1 MRLELAVIIVLLVGA
16 TLLATGRLVRLQTR
30 VLLTT
35 FIGVLIGLVVGA
47 LLSLPL
53 ATLPADYGQWLP
65 ITVTVLSAIMF
76 GSLFAARGTLFVSFL
91 YQALT
96 GKGSMLGG
104 REIVVDTSAIIDGR
118 IGEIASTGFLSG
130 TLLVPRLVLEELQ
143 HIADSTDPL
152 RRGKGRRGLEVLTAL
167 EKNTNIT
174 IQIIETEGRVKTVDA
189 KLVQMAKARGAA
201 IMTTDYNLN
210 RVAEI
215 QRVPVLNV
223 NELSN
228 ALRPTVLPGEEL
240 VVKVVSKGKEKGQGV
255 AYLPD
260 GTMIV
265 VENGERMV
273 GQELTTV
280 VSRSLQTVA
289 GKMIFVTQKPDGQA
303 APRPAVSRSRP
314 PRRRK

>member
-1 MRLELAVIIVLLVGA
+1 MEDLQLFIIVALMVVA
-16 TLLATGRLVRLQTR
+16 TLLVTARIVRQRTN

-35 FIGVLIGLVVGA
+35 FVGILVGLIVGA

-53 ATLPADYGQWLP
+53 ATLPNGYGQILP
-65 ITVTVLSAIMF
+65 VTVTILAVIMF
-76 GSLFAARGTLFVSFL
+76 GTLFAARGRLFVSFL

-96 GKGSMLGG
+96 GRGTVSPDA

-118 IGEIASTGFLSG
+118 IAEVANTGFLFG
-130 TLLVPRLVLEELQ
+130 TLLIPRIVLEELQ
-143 HIADSTDPL
+143 HIADSSDSL
-152 RRGKGRRGLEVLTAL
+152 RRSKGRRGLEVLAQL
-167 EKNTNIT
+167 EQHKGVLVE
-174 IQIIETEGRVKTVDA
+174 IIEAPAGKKAVDA
-189 KLVQMAKARGAA
+189 KLVQIAKERNAV

-215 QRVPVLNV
+215 ERVSVLNV

-228 ALRPTVLPGEEL
+228 ALRPSVLPGEEL
-240 VVKVVSKGKEKGQGV
+240 TVTVVSKGKEKGQGV

-265 VENGERMV
+265 VEEGERLV
-273 GQELTTV
+273 GQEVKTT

-289 GKMIFVTQKPDGQA
+289 GKMIFVT
-303 APRPAVSRSRP
+303 PRKSRAKRSS
-314 PRRRK
+314 

>member
-1 MRLELAVIIVLLVGA
+1 MRLDLVIVFSLLTITALLVTA
-16 TLLATGRLVRLQTR
+16 RLIKLRTKTLLTGFLG
-30 VLLTT
+30 
-35 FIGVLIGLVVGA
+35 ILIGLIVGA

-53 ATLPADYGQWLP
+53 ATLPSDYGQWLP
-65 ITVTVLSAIMF
+65 IAVTLLSAIMF
-76 GSLFAARGTLFVSFL
+76 GTLFAARGALFIAFL
-91 YQALT
+91 YQAVT
-96 GKGSMLGG
+96 GRGAVVSGS

-118 IGEIASTGFLSG
+118 LAEIANTGFLFG

-143 HIADSTDPL
+143 HIADSTDPI
-152 RRGKGRRGLEVLTAL
+152 RRAKGRRGLEVLTSL
-167 EKNTNIT
+167 EKNQDVGVEIV
-174 IQIIETEGRVKTVDA
+174 ETEGKVKTVDA
-189 KLVQMAKARGAA
+189 KLVQIAKERGAA

-215 QRVPVLNV
+215 QRVNVLNV

-255 AYLPD
+255 GYLPD

-280 VSRSLQTVA
+280 VSRALQTVA
-289 GKMIFVTQKPDGQA
+289 GKMIFV
-303 APRPAVSRSRP
+303 APKSNKKHP
-314 PRRRK
+314 KGK

>member
-1 MRLELAVIIVLLVGA
+1 MNLDVGLIVIIALIVLSALWLTA
-16 TLLATGRLVRLQTR
+16 RLIRLNTRTLLTG
-30 VLLTT
+30 
-35 FIGVLIGLVVGA
+35 FMGILIGLIVGA

-53 ATLPADYGQWLP
+53 ATLPGQYGQWLP
-65 ITVTVLSAIMF
+65 LAVTVVAAIMF
-76 GSLFAARGTLFVSFL
+76 GSLFASRGALFVAFL
-91 YQALT
+91 YQAVT
-96 GKGSMLGG
+96 GKGSKTLGG

-118 IGEIASTGFLSG
+118 ISEVAGTGFLFG

-143 HIADSTDPL
+143 NIADSTDSL
-152 RRGKGRRGLEVLTAL
+152 RRAKGRRGLEVLTAL
-167 EKNTNIT
+167 EKHSDVV
-174 IQIIETEGRVKTVDA
+174 IEIVETQGRVKAVDA
-189 KLVQMAKARGAA
+189 KLVEIARERGAL

-228 ALRPTVLPGEEL
+228 ALRPQVLPGEDL

-255 AYLPD
+255 GYLPD

-265 VENGERMV
+265 VENGDRLV
-273 GQELTTV
+273 GQEVKTT

-289 GKMIFVTQKPDGQA
+289 GKMIFVTPVPQ
-303 APRPAVSRSRP
+303 
-314 PRRRK
+314 RKKKS

>member
-1 MRLELAVIIVLLVGA
+1 MRIDVIIILALLVVSA
-16 TLLATGRLVRLQTR
+16 LVVTGRMIRVKTR
-30 VLLTT
+30 TLLTT
-35 FIGVLIGLVVGA
+35 FVGILLGLVVGA

-53 ATLPADYGQWLP
+53 ATLPDAYGQWFP
-65 ITVTVLSAIMF
+65 IAVTILAAVMF
-76 GSLFAARGTLFVSFL
+76 GTLFASRGALFVAFL

-96 GKGSMLGG
+96 GKGSTLGSG
-104 REIVVDTSAIIDGR
+104 REIVVDTSVIIDGR
-118 IGEIASTGFLSG
+118 IGEIAKTGFLFG

-152 RRGKGRRGLEVLTAL
+152 RRAKGRRGLEVLTSL
-167 EKNTNIT
+167 EKNADVTVEVV
-174 IQIIETEGRVKTVDA
+174 ETEGRVKTVDA
-189 KLVQMAKARGAA
+189 KLVQIAKERRAA

-240 VVKVVSKGKEKGQGV
+240 VVTVVSKGKEKGQGV
-255 AYLPD
+255 GYLPD

-265 VENGERMV
+265 VERGERMV
-273 GQELTTV
+273 GQEITTV
-280 VSRSLQTVA
+280 VSRALQTVA
-289 GKMIFVTQKPDGQA
+289 GKMIFVTPKTQKK
-303 APRPAVSRSRP
+303 S
-314 PRRRK
+314 